1 MGGGACV
8 WQFFMFESGTDFS
21 RGYIAMNT
29 ISDGNRLTLHLPAC
43 RCVNLNL
50 GDVDATMKAMLRADA
65 VMELS

>member
-1 MGGGACV
+1 
-8 WQFFMFESGTDFS
+8 
-21 RGYIAMNT
+21 MNT